1 MTSLIPEQTVA
12 ATKASF
18 DTAFALANKAFEGFE
33 KLIELNAQTVK
44 TTLAEAQELAA
55 KSFTSKEPQAVF
67 AVQTS
72 QLQAAVQ
79 KAQAYWTH
87 VNEIVS
93 GTQAE
98 FEAAAKTVLKQPA
111 FDTKAWF
118 DNLSKNALPG
128 VPGGDAIA
136 AMWKASFGAAGQTA
150 SAAYAAATKAT
161 KKAVETAASEA

>member
-1 MTSLIPEQTVA
+1 MTSLVPEQTIG
-12 ATKASF
+12 ATKAGF
-18 DTAFALANKAFEGFE
+18 DTAFGLTSKALLGFE

-44 TTLAEAQELAA
+44 ATLAEAQELAA
-55 KSFTSKEPQAVF
+55 QSLSRKEPQAVF

-72 QLQAAVQ
+72 QLQTTVQ

-93 GTQAE
+93 STQAE
-98 FEAAAKTVLKQPA
+98 FEATAKTVFKQPA